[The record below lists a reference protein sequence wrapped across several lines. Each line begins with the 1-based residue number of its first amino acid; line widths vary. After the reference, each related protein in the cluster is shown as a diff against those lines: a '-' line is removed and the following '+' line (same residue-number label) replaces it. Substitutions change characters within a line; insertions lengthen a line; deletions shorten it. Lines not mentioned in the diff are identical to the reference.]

1 MKFSESWLRTWVNP
15 RVDLKTLGHELTMA
29 GLEVESTEAVAGAF
43 SGVVVGEIIA
53 LAPHPDADKLRVCQ
67 VEAGLDAPLQIVCGA
82 PNAALGMKAPLA
94 TIGAQLPGGLTIKK
108 GKLRGV
114 ESFGML
120 CSAKEL
126 GLADEASGLL
136 PLPTDAPPGMDIRTY
151 LQLDDTSIELSITP
165 NRGDCLGIQGIAR
178 EVGALFAL
186 PIQPP
191 AMPAPSV
198 TCAATLAVE
207 VSAPDACPRYA
218 GRIIKNLD
226 ARAATPLW
234 LKERLRRSGL
244 RSINA
249 VVDVTNYVLLELGQP
264 LHAFD
269 LARLNGGVRVRNAH
283 PGEKLILLD
292 GQEITLDENTLVIAD
307 HTAPQALAGIM
318 GGAASAV
325 SDATTDIFLESAFF
339 SPTHLA
345 GCARR
350 YGLQTDSSYR
360 FERGV
365 DFELQVRAL
374 ERASALI
381 LEICGGEA
389 GPMQEVCADLPPLP
403 PIALRAARLQML
415 LGANLPNTEISAILT
430 RLGMQVQV
438 LNNDSWQVT
447 PPSFRFDVRTETD
460 LIEEVARVYG
470 YAKLPRTAPQIRMSL
485 RQPQT
490 GLNTLQS
497 CLVARGYQEAI
508 TYSFVDPVLQAQ
520 VQPDIAAIALSNP
533 ISQDMAVMRTSLW
546 TGLLQALSYNQ
557 KRRQNSVR
565 LFETGLR
572 FVGDAQEAML
582 AGLAW
587 GLAQPEQWAMPKRN
601 VDFYDVKGDLEA
613 LLAQA
618 GLDCRFSAAT
628 HPALHPG
635 QTAKI
640 FAGDREIGL
649 LGALHPSITNSLDL
663 PSEVYLFELQSAPL
677 TAQRT
682 PAFQAVSKFPAVRR
696 DLALIVAQ
704 DVSAQAL
711 LDGIGSHEWL
721 SDLRL
726 FDVYQGQGI
735 EEGKKSLALGL
746 TFRSAL
752 RSLTEEEVDSVVAQI
767 LRDLAQNLQASLRE

>member
-1 MKFSESWLRTWVNP
+1 
-15 RVDLKTLGHELTMA
+15 
-29 GLEVESTEAVAGAF
+29 
-43 SGVVVGEIIA
+43 
-53 LAPHPDADKLRVCQ
+53 
-67 VEAGLDAPLQIVCGA
+67 
-82 PNAALGMKAPLA
+82 
-94 TIGAQLPGGLTIKK
+94 
-108 GKLRGV
+108 
-114 ESFGML
+114 
-120 CSAKEL
+120 
-126 GLADEASGLL
+126 
-136 PLPTDAPPGMDIRTY
+136 
-151 LQLDDTSIELSITP
+151 
-165 NRGDCLGIQGIAR
+165 
-178 EVGALFAL
+178 
-186 PIQPP
+186 
-191 AMPAPSV
+191 
-198 TCAATLAVE
+198 
-207 VSAPDACPRYA
+207 
-218 GRIIKNLD
+218 
-226 ARAATPLW
+226 
-234 LKERLRRSGL
+234 
-244 RSINA
+244 
-249 VVDVTNYVLLELGQP
+249 
-264 LHAFD
+264 
-269 LARLNGGVRVRNAH
+269 
-283 PGEKLILLD
+283 
-292 GQEITLDENTLVIAD
+292 
-307 HTAPQALAGIM
+307 
-318 GGAASAV
+318 
-325 SDATTDIFLESAFF
+325 
-339 SPTHLA
+339 
-345 GCARR
+345 
-350 YGLQTDSSYR
+350 
-360 FERGV
+360 
-365 DFELQVRAL
+365 
-374 ERASALI
+374 
-381 LEICGGEA
+381 
-389 GPMQEVCADLPPLP
+389 
-403 PIALRAARLQML
+403 
-415 LGANLPNTEISAILT
+415 
-430 RLGMQVQV
+430 
-438 LNNDSWQVT
+438 
-447 PPSFRFDVRTETD
+447 
-460 LIEEVARVYG
+460 
-470 YAKLPRTAPQIRMSL
+470 
-485 RQPQT
+485 
-490 GLNTLQS
+490 LNTLQS